1 MKNKLKLFANI
12 FLFLISSML
21 CSCVH
26 MIRRTNENLGYFAL
40 TLVIMIGG
48 GLIINFF
55 HKMYLRVTSPPD
67 RKAGK
72 YGTPYQFIGSDFIYQ
87 KYKNLLFAGSSI
99 NEKTTDIIW
108 KFNLSNTNKN
118 QPTFEVRVEYR
129 ANDIEIEVVL
139 IDGKTTETKNYVS
152 AYNKDEV
159 QRHILNA
166 IDSLL
171 ISHRDYK

>member
-1 MKNKLKLFANI
+1 
-12 FLFLISSML
+12 ML
-21 CSCVH
+21 
-26 MIRRTNENLGYFAL
+26 RRVAYEHPGAFIL

-48 GLIINFF
+48 GLILNFF
-55 HKMYLRVTSPPD
+55 IKMYLRATSPPD

-87 KYKNLLFAGSSI
+87 KHKNLLFAGSSI
-99 NEKTTDIIW
+99 NEKTTDTIW
-108 KFNLSNTNKN
+108 KFNLSNTIKN
-118 QPTFEVRVEYR
+118 QPTFEVKVEYK

-139 IDGKTTETKNYVS
+139 IDDKTRETKNYVS
-152 AYNKDEV
+152 TYNKEEV
-159 QRHILNA
+159 QRNILKG